1 MMRDVLYSNYQTG
14 KILVHREN
22 CKRYFLA
29 LPRKR
34 PQFPVAK
41 LLAYLGFDSSKVIR
55 SNLLESFLF
64 SLSLVTQTEC
74 FFGKVLTR
82 SSVEIERIE
91 LYLNAH

>member
-1 MMRDVLYSNYQTG
+1 MMRDVLYSNYQTE
-14 KILVHREN
+14 KILVHRAN

-29 LPRKR
+29 LLRKR

-41 LLAYLGFDSSKVIR
+41 LLAYLGFDSSKVIC

-74 FFGKVLTR
+74 FFGKVLRR
-82 SSVEIERIE
+82 SSVKIERIE